1 MISQLE
7 HHSTLCLAN
16 GKKNWH
22 YIDVCPPQR
31 IDRSGCLGKDT
42 YKSGISWYLSLTF
55 RILGSVL
62 EVERATKLAHGVGA
76 KLLLDGCQAAPLL
89 RVDVAAVGC
98 DFYVFSAHKLYGP
111 TGIGCLW
118 AKDEILTAMPPYQGG
133 GAMIDKVTFEETTY
147 APAPQR
153 FEAGTPA
160 VVEAVALDAAVQFT
174 DRIGLDVIAALENDL
189 VTHLRDELKK
199 LKDITV
205 YGPASSAGIVS
216 FNLEGIHPHDL
227 GTILDESNVAIRA
240 GHHCAQPLMKYLG
253 VSATARASFGVYS
266 DHNDVEALLDG
277 ILRTRR
283 IFG

>member
-1 MISQLE
+1 
-7 HHSTLCLAN
+7 
-16 GKKNWH
+16 
-22 YIDVCPPQR
+22 
-31 IDRSGCLGKDT
+31 
-42 YKSGISWYLSLTF
+42 
-55 RILGSVL
+55 
-62 EVERATKLAHGVGA
+62 
-76 KLLLDGCQAAPLL
+76 
-89 RVDVAAVGC
+89 
-98 DFYVFSAHKLYGP
+98 
-111 TGIGCLW
+111 
-118 AKDEILTAMPPYQGG
+118 
-133 GAMIDKVTFEETTY
+133 MIDKVTFEETTY

-227 GTILDESNVAIRA
+227 GTILDRSNVAIRA